1 MSNKVLIDTG
11 FWFALYFPR
20 DQYHEQ
26 ALELFDLISINASI
40 LIPWPTLYETLNT
53 RFVKQKDVM
62 RKFEKVLYNSET
74 LLVDDKYL
82 KDNALEAI
90 FSDRFIFT
98 RPKVSLV
105 DAYIREIIADESFK
119 IDYLFTFNP
128 DDFRDICAYRK
139 ITILPES

>member
-1 MSNKVLIDTG
+1 MSNKILIDTG
-11 FWFALYFPR
+11 FWFALYFPK

-26 ALELFDLISINASI
+26 SLELFDLISINASI

-74 LLVDDKYL
+74 LLIDDKYL

-139 ITILPES
+139 IIILPES